1 MIGSVDSQPLKK
13 EDSMT
18 ITQGTVFKTK
28 RSRYLLLASILLLLA
43 AVLMLASCS
52 KESATQSEN
61 DYNSF
66 LSTVTSADKHMPILE
81 NIGVYEEID
90 IKTKST
96 DFLVYHIDTVNLKV
110 KYDEQTF
117 FDEIERIEAEYSFLS
132 SPEEGLHQFQTVV
145 DEFEI
150 RIVEKE
156 ETLENGT
163 FLYDY
168 PKCFMMIGINK
179 KTQTV
184 SYMFHYDFE
193 LDEIKEL
200 DVFIK
205 RFYSF

>member
-1 MIGSVDSQPLKK
+1 MIAEGTILK
-13 EDSMT
+13 T
-18 ITQGTVFKTK
+18 T
-28 RSRYLLLASILLLLA
+28 RYRYLLLVSVLLLLSS
-43 AVLMLASCS
+43 VLMLASCS
-52 KESATQSEN
+52 KENKTQSEK

-66 LSTVTSADKHMPILE
+66 LAAVTSADKHMPILE
-81 NIGVYEEID
+81 NLGDYEEID
-90 IKTKST
+90 IKTRST
-96 DFLVYHIDTVNLKV
+96 DFLVYHIDTVVLKV

-117 FDEIERIEAEYSFLS
+117 LDEIERIEAEYSFVS
-132 SPEEGLHQFQTVV
+132 SPKEGLYQFQTVV

-150 RIVEKE
+150 RVVEKE
-156 ETLENGT
+156 EMMEEGA

-179 KTQTV
+179 KTQTI

-193 LDEIKEL
+193 LDEVKEL